1 MRHERAPL
9 NMEPIAIIYNRPDRC
24 VWLGPRLAG
33 LTDEDSV
40 KRFGAA
46 AGGGGRV
53 GRQAAVGGAGQ
64 IQRGGEGPGGEKRPQ
79 DHVNPRMEGQWGE
92 SEAISQPVD
101 PSEVGG

>member
-1 MRHERAPL
+1 MCSAWS
-9 NMEPIAIIYNRPDRC
+9 A
-24 VWLGPRLAG
+24 V
-33 LTDEDSV
+33 EDSV

-53 GRQAAVGGAGQ
+53 GRQAAVG
-64 IQRGGEGPGGEKRPQ
+64 GPGGEKRPQ

-92 SEAISQPVD
+92 SEAIPHPVD

>member
-1 MRHERAPL
+1 MLKRFFETKSF
-9 NMEPIAIIYNRPDRC
+9 
-24 VWLGPRLAG
+24 G
-33 LTDEDSV
+33 LHISKA

-53 GRQAAVGGAGQ
+53 GREAAVGGAGQ

>member
-1 MRHERAPL
+1 
-9 NMEPIAIIYNRPDRC
+9 
-24 VWLGPRLAG
+24 LAG
-33 LTDEDSV
+33 LTGEDSV

-46 AGGGGRV
+46 AGGCGQV

-64 IQRGGEGPGGEKRPQ
+64 IQRGGEKRPQ
-79 DHVNPRMEGQWGE
+79 DYVNPRMEGQWGE